1 MYYAL
6 LLQIIECRKL
16 RAFCLKK
23 LRLRIFFKKI
33 SSLYVLSLA
42 VQGVPA
48 VFACIPSPCYQNLVD
63 M

>member
-1 MYYAL
+1 MHFCCKLLNVANYAL
-6 LLQIIECRKL
+6 FASKI
-16 RAFCLKK
+16 AVTY
-23 LRLRIFFKKI
+23 FFLKKI

>member
-16 RAFCLKK
+16 RAFCLKNCGYV
-23 LRLRIFFKKI
+23 FFLKKI